1 MFGVSDTSQTGET
14 CGEQKQVKPRMLSI
28 SEVSVQTQGDDTVRV
43 HLHSGETSIK
53 YEDRGGKDVGFF
65 FFFNPFLG
73 NKQNK
78 NFSKIR
84 KLIKTERH
92 KTQEA

>member
-1 MFGVSDTSQTGET
+1 M
-14 CGEQKQVKPRMLSI
+14 KPRMLSI
-28 SEVSVQTQGDDTVRV
+28 SEVSVQTQGDDTVRI
-43 HLHSGETSIK
+43 HLHSAETSIK

-65 FFFNPFLG
+65 FFLNPFLG

-84 KLIKTERH
+84 KLIKTERDR
-92 KTQEA
+92 TQEA